1 MTWAR
6 VVSALRRVAMGS
18 RSPARFLSAATRS
31 PHGPAQ
37 STAPK
42 SKPVGSHGVDLRA
55 RAERLHNRN
64 RAAARRYLAT
74 HAALIKEASY
84 DH

>member
-6 VVSALRRVAMGS
+6 VVSAVRRVVSGS
-18 RSPARFLSAATRS
+18 ASPARFLSAVTRLR
-31 PHGPAQ
+31 HGPAH

-42 SKPVGSHGVDLRA
+42 SRPVGWHGVDLRA

-64 RAAARRYLAT
+64 RAAARRYLRT
-74 HAALIKEASY
+74 HAALSRGNCY
-84 DH
+84 DG

>member
-1 MTWAR
+1 MRWAR
-6 VVSALRRVAMGS
+6 VVSAVRRVVSGS
-18 RSPARFLSAATRS
+18 ASPARFLSAATRS

-42 SKPVGSHGVDLRA
+42 SRQNGSHGVDLRA

-64 RAAARRYLAT
+64 RAAARRYLRT
-74 HAALIKEASY
+74 HAALSKGNCY
-84 DH
+84 DD

>member
-1 MTWAR
+1 MRWGR
-6 VVSALRRVAMGS
+6 VVSALRRVVSGS
-18 RSPARFLSAATRS
+18 PSPARFLSVVTRS
-31 PHGPAQ
+31 PHGRAQ

-42 SKPVGSHGVDLRA
+42 SKPVGLDGVDLRA

-64 RAAARRYLAT
+64 RAAAKRYLAT
-74 HAALIKEASY
+74 HAALSKGNCY

>member
-1 MTWAR
+1 MTWGR
-6 VVSALRRVAMGS
+6 VVSALHRVVSGS
-18 RSPARFLSAATRS
+18 RSPDRFLSAATRS
-31 PHGPAQ
+31 RHGPAH

-42 SKPVGSHGVDLRA
+42 SSPSGLHGVDLRA

-64 RAAARRYLAT
+64 RAAARRYLMT
-74 HAALIKEASY
+74 HAALSKGNCY

>member
-6 VVSALRRVAMGS
+6 VVSALHRVVSGS
-18 RSPARFLSAATRS
+18 RSPDRFLSAATPS

-42 SKPVGSHGVDLRA
+42 SNPAGVSGVDLRA

-64 RAAARRYLAT
+64 RAAARRYLRT
-74 HAALIKEASY
+74 HAALSRGV
-84 DH
+84 